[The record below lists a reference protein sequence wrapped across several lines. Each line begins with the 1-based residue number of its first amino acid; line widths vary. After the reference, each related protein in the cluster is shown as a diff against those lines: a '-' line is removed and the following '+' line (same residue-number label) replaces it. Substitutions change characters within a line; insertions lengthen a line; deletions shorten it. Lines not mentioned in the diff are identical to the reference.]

1 MLKIDVRIEGQ
12 FFDSK
17 PHGLVRIERNLGLV
31 QEATENTDEEDEKD
45 DDDQE
50 DQDDET
56 PKKPK
61 GRAGLDY
68 RTYMSIYIG
77 HAYLGARQGHGV

>member
-45 DDDQE
+45 DDDMPEEKEEKME
-50 DQDDET
+50 DGRLEKNKH
-56 PKKPK
+56 PKYK
-61 GRAGLDY
+61 
-68 RTYMSIYIG
+68 
-77 HAYLGARQGHGV
+77 